1 MKLKIGI
8 CEDEPVIAEKL
19 KKITAECLEEMKQEA
34 EIRIFLSGEE
44 LLEEAGQLDVV
55 FLDIWLEGMNGY
67 EAGRQIRRKNPDC
80 RILMET
86 GDGEHFEEAF
96 EIGALRYIRKP
107 FEKEKIFEA
116 LEKVTGSFLGMQKM
130 ELYKNRN
137 RFEIEQRRIKYIRAY
152 NGYTEYY
159 VGQDVFRR
167 ELSLNEVEAE
177 LDGRLFYKVHRQYI
191 VNMGELIRKPN
202 GKIYINGTE
211 IPLARRKRSEFE
223 KAYINYVSG
232 K

>member
-8 CEDEPVIAEKL
+8 CEDEPIIAEKL
-19 KKITAECLEEMKQEA
+19 RKIVAGCLEEMKQEA
-34 EIRIFLSGEE
+34 EIRIFLSGEA

-67 EAGRQIRRKNPDC
+67 EAGRQIRIKNADC

-86 GDGEHFEEAF
+86 GESEHFEEAF

-107 FEKEKIFEA
+107 FEKEKIAEA
-116 LEKVTGSFLGMQKM
+116 LEKVIGSFLGMQKM
-130 ELYKNRN
+130 ELYKDRN

-167 ELSLNEVEAE
+167 ELSLNEVELE
-177 LDGRLFYKVHRQYI
+177 LDERLFCKVHRQYV
-191 VNMGELIRKPN
+191 VNMAEIIRKPN
-202 GKIYINGTE
+202 GKIYIDGME

-223 KAYINYVSG
+223 RAYINYVSR